1 MDYKDYSRREILDKA
16 EYYRSI
22 GKTSHQKKLEDYVKA
37 MDYGTDGFGVPYKK
51 CSDSE
56 LKKLMDADPEP
67 EKLPTAAKSDKKG
80 AIDVEV
86 VSSAPNNALMIA
98 ETIRQNQIKQKEK
111 RQVPPKPQLALPPAK
126 TPLALP
132 PARQLAL
139 PPAKDE
145 PPKPTPIESD
155 EDWEGDPMDHR
166 DLPWAQRGIDD
177 LRDQIDKDPNIPFGD
192 DKIPYE
198 DDITQIM
205 KDRDKSIEEDEKEK
219 GIQPEVLLD
228 GDSSGENAKPLP
240 TADGKKQRRKTK
252 GKGSVGGDK
261 SAIFGKRK
269 YYAEDDG
276 GTVYGGAFGE
286 IRTNLAATKKAL
298 FGWYKVQ
305 RDRFNL
311 RKKLDKQMDT
321 KKDAM
326 KDERALEGT
335 PDVGDDSNENDK
347 DKQLH
352 VKKKKG
358 KLEKTLMSMLF
369 DSVLTMFFPLMVAGL
384 GTIFKDQ
391 AEEIENTEPDKV
403 DTSEEEDLASDME
416 KDNEKLNQ
424 EEKQAKQDEE
434 GEKRTEVQNE
444 EQTQVTDVQ
453 SSQTQDT
460 NLESNTSMMESNVS
474 NEQQSEQE
482 EVPAFAE
489 GGKITPKDTQPT
501 KPKPTG
507 DTQPAKESSNKRQS
521 LQQLRK
527 SDLSGKGAKALS
539 KFVAPVKSVF
549 KLPNI
554 VAKNT
559 LKLGKKIL
567 SPVGKLAG
575 AAISKHPLAMM
586 GKGIM
591 NMVKGDKGDKGDGG
605 DSKRLVGDDSYYYP
619 DDGVIRGYRSFKNFS
634 YTNNYSNEK
643 IVDGKVVEGAPQIPV
658 VKESKTN
665 KLTEIA
671 SSFGSNIVKDI
682 KERGVTGVLGGIADQ
697 FTGNLF
703 DFDGKNLKPD
713 EMKNAQIDKGE
724 SVTSKMIAALDS
736 AKSTVRSQGAS
747 IRNSGTGPK
756 MKIPAKP
763 QSKASK
769 SSINKSLQP
778 GL

>member
-1 MDYKDYSRREILDKA
+1 
-16 EYYRSI
+16 
-22 GKTSHQKKLEDYVKA
+22 
-37 MDYGTDGFGVPYKK
+37 
-51 CSDSE
+51 
-56 LKKLMDADPEP
+56 
-67 EKLPTAAKSDKKG
+67 
-80 AIDVEV
+80 
-86 VSSAPNNALMIA
+86 
-98 ETIRQNQIKQKEK
+98 
-111 RQVPPKPQLALPPAK
+111 
-126 TPLALP
+126 
-132 PARQLAL
+132 
-139 PPAKDE
+139 
-145 PPKPTPIESD
+145 
-155 EDWEGDPMDHR
+155 
-166 DLPWAQRGIDD
+166 
-177 LRDQIDKDPNIPFGD
+177 
-192 DKIPYE
+192 
-198 DDITQIM
+198 M
-205 KDRDKSIEEDEKEK
+205 KDRDESMEKDKEEDVENEIEKERA
-219 GIQPEVLLD
+219 IQPEVLLD
-228 GDSSGENAKPLP
+228 GDSRGEDAKPLP

-252 GKGSVGGDK
+252 GKGPTGVGDQV
-261 SAIFGKRK
+261 FGFSKGNSESSK
-269 YYAEDDG
+269 LAEIKD
-276 GTVYGGAFGE
+276 
-286 IRTNLAATKKAL
+286 NLASTRKAL

-311 RKKLDKQMDT
+311 RKKLDKQLDT

-335 PDVGDDSNENDK
+335 AGAGDDSNENNK

-358 KLEKTLMSMLF
+358 KLEKTLMGMLF
-369 DSVLTMFFPLMVAGL
+369 DSVLTMFFPLLIGGL

-403 DTSEEEDLASDME
+403 DTSEEEDLASDLE

-460 NLESNTSMMESNVS
+460 NLESNSSMMESDVS
-474 NEQQSEQE
+474 NEQQSETE

-489 GGKITPKDTQPT
+489 GGKITPKTTQPT
-501 KPKPTG
+501 KPKPPG
-507 DTQPAKESSNKRQS
+507 DTQPAKESSNKRQA
-521 LQQLRK
+521 LQQLRR

-539 KFVAPVKSVF
+539 KFVAPIKSVF

-605 DSKRLVGDDSYYYP
+605 DKLIEEGVNP
-619 DDGVIRGYRSFKNFS
+619 DYWNPEGTVTGLLPNFKYS
-634 YTNNYSNEK
+634 NNYSNIKTDKLTET
-643 IVDGKVVEGAPQIPV
+643 VEGAPQTPV
-658 VKESKTN
+658 VEESKTN

-671 SSFGSNIVKDI
+671 SSFGSNIMSDI
-682 KERGVTGVLGGIADQ
+682 KERGVTGIVGGIADK

-713 EMKNAQIDKGE
+713 EMRNAQIDKGE
-724 SVTSKMIAALDS
+724 NTSSKIMAALDAAS
-736 AKSTVRSQGAS
+736 SKVRQQQFSMK
-747 IRNSGTGPK
+747 NSGTGPK

-763 QSKASK
+763 QSKAST

>member
-22 GKTSHQKKLEDYVKA
+22 GKKEQQKKLEDYVKA

-67 EKLPTAAKSDKKG
+67 EKLPTAAKSDKMG
-80 AIDVEV
+80 AIDVDV
-86 VSSAPNNALMIA
+86 VTSEPSNALMLA
-98 ETIRQNQIKQKEK
+98 ETIRQSQIKQKEK
-111 RQVPPKPQLALPPAK
+111 KQEPQLALPPSK

-139 PPAKDE
+139 PPAKEE
-145 PPKPTPIESD
+145 PPEPTPVETD

-205 KDRDKSIEEDEKEK
+205 KDRDESIEQDEKEK
-219 GIQPEVLLD
+219 EEENVKQPEVLLD
-228 GDSSGENAKPLP
+228 GDPRGEDAKPLP

-252 GKGSVGGDK
+252 GKDKIALPGIAPKKGGSMVSGLSEIAK
-261 SAIFGKRK
+261 NI
-269 YYAEDDG
+269 AE
-276 GTVYGGAFGE
+276 A
-286 IRTNLAATKKAL
+286 RQAL
-298 FGWYKVQ
+298 FDFYKVQ
-305 RDRFNL
+305 KDRFKL
-311 RKKLDKQMDT
+311 RKKLDKNLDT
-321 KKDAM
+321 KMDAQ
-326 KDERALEGT
+326 KDEAALEG
-335 PDVGDDSNENDK
+335 DSGDDEGAKK
-347 DKQLH
+347 DPKTGVPERKQSD
-352 VKKKKG
+352 VEKG
-358 KLEKTLMSMLF
+358 LLKAMWASIA
-369 DSVLTMFFPLMVAGL
+369 TMFFPLLIAGL
-384 GTIFKDQ
+384 GTFFNDQ
-391 AEEIENTEPDKV
+391 AEEIEKTDPEDPGTKEEEELANNLEKDTDELKNKEEKVEGEDSESKTEAQNTEETTV
-403 DTSEEEDLASDME
+403 S
-416 KDNEKLNQ
+416 N
-424 EEKQAKQDEE
+424 
-434 GEKRTEVQNE
+434 
-444 EQTQVTDVQ
+444 VQ
-453 SSQTQDT
+453 SSETQDT
-460 NLESNTSMMESNVS
+460 NLETNTSTMESNVS
-474 NEQQSEQE
+474 NEQQSETQ
-482 EVPAFAE
+482 EVPQFAE
-489 GGKITPKDTQPT
+489 GGKITSAQAPSSTGSKKGGSMQPPKADT
-501 KPKPTG
+501 
-507 DTQPAKESSNKRQS
+507 NNRQG

-527 SDLSGKGAKALS
+527 KDISGKGAKALS
-539 KFVAPVKSVF
+539 KFVAPIKSVF

-605 DSKRLVGDDSYYYP
+605 DSKRLVGDDSYYHP

-634 YTNNYSNEK
+634 YTNNYSNAKFDETLE
-643 IVDGKVVEGAPQIPV
+643 GEPQTPVVEQ
-658 VKESKTN
+658 SKTN

-671 SSFGSNIVKDI
+671 SSFGSNIMSDI
-682 KERGVTGVLGGIADQ
+682 KERGVTGVMGGIADA

-724 SVTSKMIAALDS
+724 SVTSKMIAALDG
-736 AKSTVRSQGAS
+736 ARSVQRQQVVS
-747 IRNSGTGPK
+747 KENSGTGPK
-756 MKIPAKP
+756 MKIPARP
-763 QSKASK
+763 TSKSSP

>member
-1 MDYKDYSRREILDKA
+1 MKLPGDSDKQDKGVSHEMMQRSLQSQRRVVK
-16 EYYRSI
+16 RV
-22 GKTSHQKKLEDYVKA
+22 GVLEDRV
-37 MDYGTDGFGVPYKK
+37 
-51 CSDSE
+51 E
-56 LKKLMDADPEP
+56 
-67 EKLPTAAKSDKKG
+67 
-80 AIDVEV
+80 AIDLKLATPTETPI
-86 VSSAPNNALMIA
+86 APT
-98 ETIRQNQIKQKEK
+98 E
-111 RQVPPKPQLALPPAK
+111 
-126 TPLALP
+126 
-132 PARQLAL
+132 
-139 PPAKDE
+139 E
-145 PPKPTPIESD
+145 PPKPTPIEPE
-155 EDWEGDPMDHR
+155 EDWEGEIEDNRKNPFVDK
-166 DLPWAQRGIDD
+166 GIDV
-177 LRDQIDKDPNIPFGD
+177 LRDEIDKDPNIPFSD
-192 DKIPYE
+192 EEIPYE

-205 KDRDKSIEEDEKEK
+205 KDRDESMEKDKEEGVEDEIEKERA
-219 GIQPEVLLD
+219 IQPEVLLD
-228 GDSSGENAKPLP
+228 GDSRGEDAKPLP

-252 GKGSVGGDK
+252 GKGPTGVGDQV
-261 SAIFGKRK
+261 FGFSKGNSESSK
-269 YYAEDDG
+269 LAEIKD
-276 GTVYGGAFGE
+276 
-286 IRTNLAATKKAL
+286 NLASTRKAL

-311 RKKLDKQMDT
+311 RKKLDKQLDT

-335 PDVGDDSNENDK
+335 AGAGDDSNENNK

-358 KLEKTLMSMLF
+358 KLEKTLMGMLF
-369 DSVLTMFFPLMVAGL
+369 DSVLTMFFPLLIGGL

-403 DTSEEEDLASDME
+403 DTSEEEDLASDLE

-460 NLESNTSMMESNVS
+460 NLESNSSMMESNVS
-474 NEQQSEQE
+474 NEQQSETE

-489 GGKITPKDTQPT
+489 GGKITPKTTQPT
-501 KPKPTG
+501 KPKPPG
-507 DTQPAKESSNKRQS
+507 DTQPAKESSNKRQA
-521 LQQLRK
+521 LQQLRR

-539 KFVAPVKSVF
+539 KFVAPIKSVF

-575 AAISKHPLAMM
+575 KAISKHPLAMM

-605 DSKRLVGDDSYYYP
+605 DKLIEKGVN
-619 DDGVIRGYRSFKNFS
+619 DGYWHDEGTMKGYSSLKNFS
-634 YTNNYSNEK
+634 YSNNYSNEK
-643 IVDGKVVEGAPQIPV
+643 IVNGEVQGAAQIPV
-658 VKESKTN
+658 VKEAKTN

-671 SSFGSNIVKDI
+671 SSFGSNIMSDI
-682 KERGVTGVLGGIADQ
+682 KERGVTGVMGGIADA

-724 SVTSKMIAALDS
+724 NTSSKIMAALDAAS
-736 AKSTVRSQGAS
+736 SKVRQQQFSMK
-747 IRNSGTGPK
+747 NSGTGPK

-763 QSKASK
+763 QSKAST

>member
-37 MDYGTDGFGVPYKK
+37 MDYGTDEFGVPYKK

-56 LKKLMDADPEP
+56 LKKLMEADPEP
-67 EKLPTAAKSDKKG
+67 EKLPTAANSDKTG

-86 VSSAPNNALMIA
+86 VS
-98 ETIRQNQIKQKEK
+98 
-111 RQVPPKPQLALPPAK
+111 PPAK
-126 TPLALP
+126 TLLALP

-139 PPAKDE
+139 PPAKEE

-219 GIQPEVLLD
+219 AIQPEVLLD
-228 GDSSGENAKPLP
+228 GDSSGEDAKPLP
-240 TADGKKQRRKTK
+240 TADGKKQRRRTK
-252 GKGSVGGDK
+252 GKGSIGDK
-261 SAIFGKRK
+261 TKHGPFVSK
-269 YYAEDDG
+269 D
-276 GTVYGGAFGE
+276 TVHGGAFGE
-286 IRTNLAATKKAL
+286 IRDNLAATKKAL

-335 PDVGDDSNENDK
+335 PEPGDDSNANNK
-347 DKQLH
+347 DKALIS
-352 VKKKKG
+352 KKKKSS
-358 KLEKTLMSMLF
+358 LEKNLLDILF
-369 DSVLTMFFPLMVAGL
+369 DSVLTMFFPLLIGGL
-384 GTIFKDQ
+384 GTLFQDQ
-391 AEEIENTEPDKV
+391 AKEIEDTEPEDPG
-403 DTSEEEDLASDME
+403 TAEEEKLASEME
-416 KDNEKLNQ
+416 KDNAKLDQ

-444 EQTQVTDVQ
+444 EQTQITDVQ
-453 SSQTQDT
+453 SSQTQNT

-482 EVPAFAE
+482 EVQGFAE
-489 GGKITPKDTQPT
+489 GGKITTTSASTNNPKVRGGKDGVKPPTPDT
-501 KPKPTG
+501 
-507 DTQPAKESSNKRQS
+507 NKRQG

-539 KFVAPVKSVF
+539 KFVAPIKSVF

-575 AAISKHPLAMM
+575 TAISKHPLTMM

-605 DSKRLVGDDSYYYP
+605 DKLIEKGVDDSYWNKG
-619 DDGVIRGYRSFKNFS
+619 DTMKGYSSLKNFNYS
-634 YTNNYSNEK
+634 NNYSNEK
-643 IVDGKVVEGAPQIPV
+643 IVNGEVQGAAQIPV
-658 VKESKTN
+658 VEEAKTN

-671 SSFGSNIVKDI
+671 SSFGSNIMSDI
-682 KERGVTGVLGGIADQ
+682 KERGVTGVMGGIADV

-724 SVTSKMIAALDS
+724 NTSSKIMAALDS
-736 AKSTVRSQGAS
+736 ATSSVRYQAATMK
-747 IRNSGTGPK
+747 NSGSGPK

>member
-56 LKKLMDADPEP
+56 LKKLMEADPEP
-67 EKLPTAAKSDKKG
+67 EKLPTAAMSDKME

-111 RQVPPKPQLALPPAK
+111 KQQPQLALPPAK

-139 PPAKDE
+139 PPAKEE
-145 PPKPTPIESD
+145 PPKPTPVEPD

-166 DLPWAQRGIDD
+166 DIPWAKRGIDD

-219 GIQPEVLLD
+219 AIQPEVLLD
-228 GDSSGENAKPLP
+228 GDSRGEDAKPLP

-252 GKGSVGGDK
+252 GKGSVGDK
-261 SAIFGKRK
+261 TKHGPFVSK
-269 YYAEDDG
+269 
-276 GTVYGGAFGE
+276 GTVHGGAFGE
-286 IRTNLAATKKAL
+286 IRDNLAATKKAL

-335 PDVGDDSNENDK
+335 PQPGDDSNANNK
-347 DKQLH
+347 DKALIT
-352 VKKKKG
+352 KKKKSS
-358 KLEKTLMSMLF
+358 LEKNLLDILF
-369 DSVLTMFFPLMVAGL
+369 DSVLTMFFPLLIGGL
-384 GTIFKDQ
+384 GTLFQDQ
-391 AEEIENTEPDKV
+391 AKEIEDTEPEDPGV
-403 DTSEEEDLASDME
+403 AEEEKLASEME
-416 KDNEKLNQ
+416 KDNAKLDQ

-444 EQTQVTDVQ
+444 EQTQITDVQ
-453 SSQTQDT
+453 SSQIQDT

-482 EVPAFAE
+482 EVQGFAE
-489 GGKITPKDTQPT
+489 GGKITTTSASTNNPKVRGGKDGVKPPAPDT
-501 KPKPTG
+501 
-507 DTQPAKESSNKRQS
+507 NKRQG

-539 KFVAPVKSVF
+539 KFVAPIKSVF

-575 AAISKHPLAMM
+575 KAISKHPLAMM

-605 DSKRLVGDDSYYYP
+605 DKLIEKGVNDSYWH
-619 DDGVIRGYRSFKNFS
+619 DEGTMKGYSSLKNFNYS
-634 YTNNYSNEK
+634 NNYSNEK
-643 IVDGKVVEGAPQIPV
+643 IVNGEVEGAAQIPV
-658 VKESKTN
+658 VEEVKRN

-671 SSFGSNIVKDI
+671 SSFGSNIMSDI
-682 KERGVTGVLGGIADQ
+682 KERGVTGVMGGIADA

-724 SVTSKMIAALDS
+724 NTSSKIMAALDS
-736 AKSTVRSQGAS
+736 ASASVRYQTATMK
-747 IRNSGTGPK
+747 NSGSGPK

>member
-56 LKKLMDADPEP
+56 LKKLMEANPEP
-67 EKLPTAAKSDKKG
+67 EKLPTAAKSDKTD

-86 VSSAPNNALMIA
+86 VSSAPSSALTIA
-98 ETIRQNQIKQKEK
+98 ESLRKNQIKQKE
-111 RQVPPKPQLALPPAK
+111 KPQLALPPAK

-139 PPAKDE
+139 PPAKEE
-145 PPKPTPIESD
+145 PPKPTSIESD

-166 DLPWAQRGIDD
+166 DLPWAMRGIDD

-219 GIQPEVLLD
+219 AIQPEVLLD
-228 GDSSGENAKPLP
+228 GDSSGEDAKPLP

-261 SAIFGKRK
+261 SAIFGKRM
-269 YYAEDDG
+269 YAEDDG

-335 PDVGDDSNENDK
+335 PEPGDDSNANNK
-347 DKQLH
+347 DKALIT
-352 VKKKKG
+352 KKKKST
-358 KLEKTLMSMLF
+358 LEKNLLDILF
-369 DSVLTMFFPLMVAGL
+369 DSVLTMFFPLLIGGL
-384 GTIFKDQ
+384 GTLFEDQ
-391 AEEIENTEPDKV
+391 AKEIEDTEPEDPG
-403 DTSEEEDLASDME
+403 TAEEEKLASEME
-416 KDNEKLNQ
+416 KDNAKLDQ

-444 EQTQVTDVQ
+444 EQTQITDVQ
-453 SSQTQDT
+453 SSQTQNT

-482 EVPAFAE
+482 EVQGFAE
-489 GGKITPKDTQPT
+489 GGKITTTSASTNNPKVRGGKDGVKPPTPDT
-501 KPKPTG
+501 
-507 DTQPAKESSNKRQS
+507 NKRQG

-539 KFVAPVKSVF
+539 KFVAPIKSVF

-605 DSKRLVGDDSYYYP
+605 DSKRLVGDDSYYHP

-634 YTNNYSNEK
+634 YTNNYSNAKFDETL
-643 IVDGKVVEGAPQIPV
+643 EGAAQIPV
-658 VKESKTN
+658 VEEAKTN

-671 SSFGSNIVKDI
+671 SSFGSNIISDI
-682 KERGVTGVLGGIADQ
+682 KERGVTGVMGGIADA

-724 SVTSKMIAALDS
+724 NQASKIMAALDS
-736 AKSTVRSQGAS
+736 ASSKVQQQQFSMK
-747 IRNSGTGPK
+747 NSGTGPK

-763 QSKASK
+763 QSKAST

>member
-1 MDYKDYSRREILDKA
+1 MKLPGDSDKQDKGVSHEMMQRSLQSQRRVVK
-16 EYYRSI
+16 RV
-22 GKTSHQKKLEDYVKA
+22 GVLEDRV
-37 MDYGTDGFGVPYKK
+37 
-51 CSDSE
+51 E
-56 LKKLMDADPEP
+56 
-67 EKLPTAAKSDKKG
+67 
-80 AIDVEV
+80 AID
-86 VSSAPNNALMIA
+86 L
-98 ETIRQNQIKQKEK
+98 K
-111 RQVPPKPQLALPPAK
+111 LATPTE

-132 PARQLAL
+132 PSPRQLAL
-139 PPAKDE
+139 PPSKEE
-145 PPKPTPIESD
+145 PPEPTPVESD

-205 KDRDKSIEEDEKEK
+205 KDRDESMEKDKEEDVEDEIEKERA
-219 GIQPEVLLD
+219 IQPEVLLD
-228 GDSSGENAKPLP
+228 GDSRGEDAKPLP

-252 GKGSVGGDK
+252 GKGPTGVGDQV
-261 SAIFGKRK
+261 FGFSKGNSESSK
-269 YYAEDDG
+269 LAEIKD
-276 GTVYGGAFGE
+276 
-286 IRTNLAATKKAL
+286 NLASTRKAL
-298 FGWYKVQ
+298 FGWYQVQ
-305 RDRFNL
+305 RNRFNL
-311 RKKLDKQMDT
+311 RKKLDKQLDT

-335 PDVGDDSNENDK
+335 AEAGDDSNENNK
-347 DKQLH
+347 DKNLN

-358 KLEKTLMSMLF
+358 KLEKTLMGLLF
-369 DSVLTMFFPLMVAGL
+369 DSVLTMFFPLLVGGL

-391 AEEIENTEPDKV
+391 AEEIEKTEPDKV
-403 DTSEEEDLASDME
+403 DTSEEEDLASDLE

-434 GEKRTEVQNE
+434 GEERTEVQNE

-474 NEQQSEQE
+474 NQEEAEQE

-489 GGKITPKDTQPT
+489 GGKVTTT
-501 KPKPTG
+501 SAATNKPKARGGADGVKPPAP
-507 DTQPAKESSNKRQS
+507 DTNKRQG

-539 KFVAPVKSVF
+539 KFVAPIKSVF

-605 DSKRLVGDDSYYYP
+605 DSISRTGDPNSDYWHP
-619 DDGVIRGYRSFKNFS
+619 EDHVTGLMPNFK
-634 YTNNYSNEK
+634 YTNNYSNIKTDKLTET
-643 IVDGKVVEGAPQIPV
+643 VEGAPQTPV
-658 VKESKTN
+658 VEESKTN

-671 SSFGSNIVKDI
+671 SSFGSNIVNDI
-682 KERGVTGVLGGIADQ
+682 KERGVTGVLGGIADH

-724 SVTSKMIAALDS
+724 NQASKIMAALDS
-736 AKSTVRSQGAS
+736 ASSTVRSQAAS
-747 IRNSGTGPK
+747 ITNSGTGPK